1 MIKFLDLKKITEN
14 FEPDLTN
21 TVKKVID
28 SGRYLLGDE
37 LDAFEKEFAEHCGT
51 KYCVGVSNG
60 LDALHLVLK
69 AWGIGR
75 GDEVIVP
82 SNTYIATW
90 LAVSMVGAKIVPVEP
105 NIRSYNINPKLIEV
119 AITKK
124 TKCII
129 PVHLYGRSCEMDE
142 INKIAKNYNLKVL
155 EDNAQAHGAIYKGKR
170 TGSLGD
176 AGATSFYPG
185 KNLGALGDAG
195 AVTTNDE
202 GLFNKLKILR
212 NYGSEKK
219 YHNSEKGYNNRMDEI
234 QAAVLRVKLK
244 RLDKDNQHR
253 RKIVQFYIDNIKNS
267 QIILPVHPIIQSPN
281 QSITQSINHPINQ
294 SSNHV
299 WHQFVI
305 RCETRDRLQ
314 KYLFDNGVET
324 LIHYPIPP
332 HKQKAYMEFSNNN
345 LPISEKIHNEILSL
359 PLGNHLR
366 EKNTIIIVNLLNKY

>member
-21 TVKKVID
+21 AVKKVID

-37 LDAFEKEFAEHCGT
+37 LDAFEKEFAEYCGT

-219 YHNSEKGYNNRMDEI
+219 YYNSEKGYNNRMDEI

-244 RLDKDNQHR
+244 RLDKDNQR
-253 RKIVQFYIDNIKNS
+253 RREIAQYYIDNIKNPK
-267 QIILPVHPIIQSPN
+267 IVLPLSYN
-281 QSITQSINHPINQ
+281 LQ
-294 SSNHV
+294 SSIFNLQSDV

-305 RCETRDRLQ
+305 RCEARDRLQ